1 MRAERTNEPPPGTKS
16 AMNRNDAASRASR
29 AILLAL
35 RVSLLAAGPLAIST
49 VTGAALAEEPAA
61 SAVVLVVEGLPWD
74 VDPEVVRAAIGR
86 EIGKSVVL
94 SGAAPAGKA
103 SFVLR
108 GEGGRRVTLTYHAD
122 GEGSIVG
129 RTIDLPDDPERAADT
144 LALLAGNLARDEA
157 AELAVLLG
165 KRPED
170 KPAAA
175 PNEAPSEVPREA
187 PVEPEPPPVVE
198 KSEPPAQEP
207 PAKAAPPKN
216 APAPQKA
223 ASASPPAPA
232 VGPPET
238 PTRTPSLE
246 ELAPCWRRDATQFF
260 AGANVLFW
268 LGTSTSRG
276 ANVVHNVSANLFAG
290 YAAGLDGLEVGLGLN
305 IEREFACGVQL
316 TTVANIV
323 AGPVRG
329 VQAAGGLNLATSLR
343 GVQIGGIDIAAG
355 PVFGVQMGALD
366 IAGDVVGAQLG
377 ALNIAAGAVSGVQLG
392 VVNVATGPVKGVQLG
407 VVNYADRSSLSF
419 GLLNIVRRGRLH
431 IDLWGQET
439 GIVMAGIEHGG
450 DYIHNIYGIGT
461 RVVGSERRLVLSL
474 GLGGHVNVSKRF
486 SVDVDLLG
494 YSLHETSNLS
504 TTAFLAQARVVG
516 ALEIGARLGVF
527 AGPSYTLVNARSL
540 EDALLAPYDSSSV
553 DPTDPSPVLGWPGF
567 TIGLRTF

>member
-1 MRAERTNEPPPGTKS
+1 
-16 AMNRNDAASRASR
+16 MNRNDAATRASR

-35 RVSLLAAGPLAIST
+35 RVSLLAAGPLALST
-49 VTGAALAEEPAA
+49 VAGAALAEEQAA

-74 VDPEVVRAAIGR
+74 VDPEAVRAAIGR
-86 EIGKSVVL
+86 EIGKTVAL

-103 SFVLR
+103 AFVLR
-108 GEGGRRVTLTYHAD
+108 GEGGRRVTLTYRAE
-122 GEGSIVG
+122 GEGAIVG
-129 RTIDLPDDPERAADT
+129 RTIDLPDDADRAAET

-157 AELAVLLG
+157 AELAALLG

-175 PNEAPSEVPREA
+175 PSEAPSDA

-198 KSEPPAQEP
+198 KSEPPAQEA
-207 PAKAAPPKN
+207 PAKAAPPKS
-216 APAPQKA
+216 APAPRKPA
-223 ASASPPAPA
+223 IVPPPASAA
-232 VGPPET
+232 GPPSI

-246 ELAPCWRRDATQFF
+246 ELAPCWRRDATQYF

-276 ANVVHNVSANLFAG
+276 ANVVHNVSANLLAG

-343 GVQIGGIDIAAG
+343 GVQIGSIDIAAG
-355 PVFGVQMGALD
+355 PVFGAQMGALD
-366 IAGDVVGAQLG
+366 IAGDVAGAQLG
-377 ALNIAAGAVSGVQLG
+377 ALNIAGAVSGTQIG
-392 VVNVATGPVKGVQLG
+392 AVNVATGPVKGVQLG
-407 VVNYADRSSLSF
+407 IVNYAERSTLSF
-419 GLLNIVRRGRLH
+419 GLLNIIRRGRLH

-439 GIVMAGIEHGG
+439 GLLMAGVEHGG
-450 DYIHNIYGIGT
+450 DYMHNIYGIGT
-461 RVVGSERRLVLSL
+461 RIVGAERRLALSL
-474 GLGGHVNVSKRF
+474 GLGGHVQISKRF
-486 SVDVDLLG
+486 SVDLDLLG
-494 YSLHETSNLS
+494 YSLHETPSLAP
-504 TTAFLAQARVVG
+504 TAFLVQARAVA

-527 AGPSYTLVNARSL
+527 AGPSYTVVNARSV
-540 EDALLAPYDSSSV
+540 EDALLAPYDSSGLDLTTS
-553 DPTDPSPVLGWPGF
+553 PNPVLGWPGVTVGMRVF
-567 TIGLRTF
+567 